1 MADQKSKSPPSAED
15 PALDALTALQKAGF
29 GNMVE
34 MSTTWAETLSDMSA
48 EVLSF
53 MAERIKEDVRTQQ
66 EILHCKDVGEL
77 QHIQSRFVQ
86 KAMDQYQ
93 EETGKLVEMGT
104 SAIHRETEK
113 D

>member
-1 MADQKSKSPPSAED
+1 MADKESKSTPSAQD
-15 PALDALTALQKAGF
+15 PARNALTALQDAGF
-29 GNMVE
+29 GNMVG
-34 MSTTWAETLSDMSA
+34 MSAAWAETLSDMSA

-53 MAERIKEDVRTQQ
+53 MAERIKEDVHTQH
-66 EILHCKDVGEL
+66 EILHCKDVSEL

-93 EETGKLVEMGT
+93 DETGKLVEMGT
-104 SAIHRETEK
+104 SAFHRETEK